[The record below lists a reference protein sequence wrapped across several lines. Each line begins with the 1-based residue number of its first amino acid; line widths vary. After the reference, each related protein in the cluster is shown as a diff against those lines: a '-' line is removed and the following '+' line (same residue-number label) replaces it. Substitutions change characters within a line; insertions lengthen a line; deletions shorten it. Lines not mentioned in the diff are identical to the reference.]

1 MFYIINVGLKLKKKI
16 YNMNG
21 GKKMFKVTIGN
32 SKLNTICQINLPAIL
47 SCREDAPCKKQCYVR
62 RGCYNYPNIKNIYQE
77 NLETFLNN
85 PSQAE
90 EDILNQ
96 LPLMG
101 FCRVHSSG
109 DFYNEEYFEM
119 ILRIAQ
125 KKKKVYFLAFTKK
138 YELVNDYIM
147 RGGDIPKN
155 LKIVFS
161 AWLDFPMSNPYRFP
175 VAHYYDP
182 KLKNKIPK
190 SAFPCSGQC
199 DQCFICWNLKKRQNV
214 VFEKH

>member
-1 MFYIINVGLKLKKKI
+1 
-16 YNMNG
+16 
-21 GKKMFKVTIGN
+21 MFKVTIGN

-101 FCRVHSSG
+101 FCRIHSSG
-109 DFYNEEYFEM
+109 DFYNEEYFKM
-119 ILRIAQ
+119 ILRITK

-138 YELVNDYIM
+138 YEKVSFDDISGIWQNSALIAPH
-147 RGGDIPKN
+147 GGFVAIY
-155 LKIVFS
+155 
-161 AWLDFPMSNPYRFP
+161 SNF
-175 VAHYYDP
+175 
-182 KLKNKIPK
+182 LSNIGL
-190 SAFPCSGQC
+190 C
-199 DQCFICWNLKKRQNV
+199 
-214 VFEKH
+214 